1 MLLPTSVKYPMMT
14 KKYLPLLIPL
24 FLQVGCAEN
33 PVYQRPAPVHRRY
46 PPVMQESIPTPAP
59 VETYEYHPEENVEPP
74 RPTVEPPVS
83 QTPKSA
89 TPISAIEPL
98 TPPVETTAPAALP
111 TVEPPPPAPEPAIP
125 VMPPVSTASF
135 SSPILALATEA
146 DQNFQSGQ
154 YDAASVKIERALRID
169 PRNAALTYKLAN
181 IRLKQEQPRLAE
193 ELAKKAALLAGADR
207 DIKKR
212 SWLLIAESKRL
223 QKDAEGA
230 EKALQ
235 KAMQF

>member
-1 MLLPTSVKYPMMT
+1 MMT
-14 KKYLPLLIPL
+14 KKYLPLFVLL

-46 PPVMQESIPTPAP
+46 PPVMQEPMPTPAP
-59 VETYEYHPEENVEPP
+59 AETYEYPPEENVEPP
-74 RPTVEPPVS
+74 RPAVKPSVP
-83 QTPKSA
+83 QTPKSPA
-89 TPISAIEPL
+89 PISAVEPL
-98 TPPVETTAPAALP
+98 TPPVETTEPAAAP
-111 TVEPPPPAPEPAIP
+111 TDIPPAEPPPPAPEPAIP

-154 YDAASVKIERALRID
+154 YDAAAVKIERALRID
-169 PRNAALTYKLAN
+169 PRNAALTYKLASV
-181 IRLKQEQPRLAE
+181 RLKQEQPRLAE
-193 ELAKKAALLAGADR
+193 ELAKKAALLAGTDR

-223 QKDAEGA
+223 QKDAEGV